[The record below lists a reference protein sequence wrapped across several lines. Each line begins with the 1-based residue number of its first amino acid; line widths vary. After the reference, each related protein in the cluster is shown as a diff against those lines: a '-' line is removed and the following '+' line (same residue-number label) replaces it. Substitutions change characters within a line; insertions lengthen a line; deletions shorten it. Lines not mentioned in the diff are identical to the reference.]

1 MFTFRIPRAIEKHAT
16 LKKIAG
22 VLARYWVIPI
32 VIISILLLLQA
43 IFVLNETA
51 KGEFRNSQYFTFVD
65 NTGDLPFQSILDL
78 PDNVWSVSQDMSL
91 KSSAGK
97 LWVKVD
103 VSALNQKSILLHFKD
118 PLLDNVL
125 VKVVDDNYESLQVL
139 AEYEVGDLKPFAE
152 RALALPYFVIP
163 IELTQSSTSLYIS
176 ASSKLSTNLA
186 FGLWSNQGF
195 IEFYDNLTTFL
206 GIVFGYIMALICYSV
221 MMFAKTRRAEYLW
234 YALYLGAFFFH
245 VMTLSGFAYQ
255 YLWPFAVDLQMIMG
269 GASIGITY
277 VCLIKF
283 THIMLGPINK
293 RFNFLFNVQVYTHL
307 ILSLFSIYTLNTVF
321 LKFHLI
327 AVLLSSFLV
336 PITCLITRKESSNT
350 SLFFALVWFVFLLT
364 SIASIFVRTGL
375 VTLNIDPL
383 HTLLFGFHIQTLLI
397 GSALVF
403 GYRES
408 VIRTLQ
414 LKKTALS
421 EKEKTAKAKDEILK
435 LQQDAQYK
443 LERQVKAQT
452 MQLEGALTELS
463 STSAELKLLRNQDGL
478 TGLPNRLAFDD
489 ALQNLSKESI
499 RSQKALCITVIDIDY
514 FKTVNDSY
522 GHIAGDECL
531 RRFSVCLRD
540 TFDRKDFAYCRYG
553 GEEFVLATG
562 LPLKDVE
569 RQVNRFRL
577 VIESLRIESSK
588 HTISFTIS
596 AGIASRQLTHHADSK
611 TIFAEADEKLY
622 LAKQKGR
629 NLVIA

>member
-1 MFTFRIPRAIEKHAT
+1 MFTFRIPKAIEKHAA
-16 LKKIAG
+16 LKRIAG
-22 VLARYWVIPI
+22 LLARYWVIPI

-43 IFVLNETA
+43 IFVLSENA
-51 KGEFRNSQYFTFVD
+51 KGEFRNSQHFTFVD
-65 NTGDLPFQSILDL
+65 NTGDLSFQSILSL
-78 PDNVWSVSQDMSL
+78 PDNVWSLSQDESL
-91 KSSAGK
+91 TSSSGK

-103 VSALNQKSILLHFKD
+103 LSALNQKSILLHFKD
-118 PLLDNVL
+118 PLIDNVV
-125 VKVVDDNYESLQVL
+125 VKVVDDNNESLQVL

-152 RALALPYFVIP
+152 RSLALPYFVIP
-163 IELTQSSTSLYIS
+163 IELTQNSTSIYMS
-176 ASSKLSTNLA
+176 ATSKLSANLA
-186 FGLWSNQGF
+186 FGLWSSQGF

-206 GIVFGYIMALICYSV
+206 GIAFGYIMALICYSF
-221 MMFAKTRRAEYLW
+221 MMFAKTRRAEYFW

-321 LKFHLI
+321 LKFHLL

-336 PITCLITRKESSNT
+336 PVACLVTRKEKSST
-350 SLFFALVWFVFLLT
+350 SQFFALVWFVFLLT
-364 SIASIFVRTGL
+364 SLASIFARTGL
-375 VTLNIDPL
+375 ITLNIEPL

-397 GSALVF
+397 GSALVY

-408 VIRTLQ
+408 LIRTLQ
-414 LKKTALS
+414 LKKMALI

-443 LERQVKAQT
+443 LEKQVKAQT
-452 MQLEGALTELS
+452 IQLEGALTELS
-463 STSAELKLLRNQDGL
+463 STSAELKLMRNLDGL
-478 TGLPNRLAFDD
+478 TGLPNRLAFDE
-489 ALQNLSKESI
+489 ALQDLSKESI
-499 RSQKALCITVIDIDY
+499 RLQKTLCISVIDIDY
-514 FKTVNDSY
+514 FKTVNDSF

-531 RRFSVCLRD
+531 RKFSILLRD
-540 TFDRKDFAYCRYG
+540 TFDSNDFAYCRYG
-553 GEEFVLATG
+553 GEEFILASG
-562 LPLKDVE
+562 LPIKDVE

-577 VIESLRIESSK
+577 AIESLRIESGN
-588 HTISFTIS
+588 HRISFTIS
-596 AGIASRQLTHHADSK
+596 AGIASRRLTDDADSK

>member
-1 MFTFRIPRAIEKHAT
+1 MFTFRIPKAIEKHASV
-16 LKKIAG
+16 KKFAG
-22 VLARYWVIPI
+22 VLARYWVVPI
-32 VIISILLLLQA
+32 VIMSILLLLQA
-43 IFVLNETA
+43 IFILSESA

-65 NTGDLPFQSILDL
+65 NTGDLPFQSILNL
-78 PDNVWSVSQDMSL
+78 PDNVWSVTQDTSL
-91 KSSAGK
+91 TSSSGK

-103 VSALNQKSILLHFKD
+103 LSDLDQKSILLHFKD
-118 PLLDNVL
+118 PLIDNVL
-125 VKVVDDNYESLQVL
+125 IKVVDDNHESLQVL

-163 IELTQSSTSLYIS
+163 IELMQGDISLYIS

-195 IEFYDNLTTFL
+195 IEFYDNLITFL
-206 GIVFGYIMALICYSV
+206 GIAFGYI
-221 MMFAKTRRAEYLW
+221 MFAKTRRAEYLW

-255 YLWPFAVDLQMIMG
+255 YLWPYAVDLQMIMG

-283 THIMLGPINK
+283 THIMLRPNK
-293 RFNFLFNVQVYTHL
+293 KRYNLLFNIQVYTHL

-364 SIASIFVRTGL
+364 SIVSIFARTGL

-383 HTLLFGFHIQTLLI
+383 HSLLFGFHIQTLLI
-397 GSALVF
+397 GSVLVF

-478 TGLPNRLAFDD
+478 TALPNRLAFDD
-489 ALQNLSKESI
+489 AVQQLSEESI
-499 RSQKALCITVIDIDY
+499 RLQKALCITVIDIDY

-531 RRFSVCLRD
+531 RQFSACLRD
-540 TFDRKDFAYCRYG
+540 TFDSKDFAYCRYG
-553 GEEFVLATG
+553 GEEFILATG
-562 LPLKDVE
+562 LPIKDVE

-577 VIESLRIESSK
+577 AIESLRIESGK
-588 HTISFTIS
+588 HIISFTIS
-596 AGIASRQLTHHADSK
+596 AGIASRKLTDHADSK
-611 TIFAEADEKLY
+611 TIFSEADEKLY